1 RGAHLPNLLPRG
13 GRARKSEIAL
23 RLSLGASRGRI
34 IRQLVTESLT
44 LAALGGVAGI
54 VVADAIYGALVG
66 MLEESDPS
74 FQMRFGLDPV
84 VLGFLV
90 AATIA
95 AALLFGA
102 FPRGRASRARAG

>member
-23 RLSLGASRGRI
+23 RLSLGASRGRV

-44 LAALGGVAGI
+44 LSALGGLVGI
-54 VVADAIYGALVG
+54 VLAHAIYGALVA

-74 FQMRFGLDPV
+74 FRMQFGLDPL
-84 VLGFLV
+84 VLAFVV
-90 AATIA
+90 AATVI

-102 FPRGRASRARAG
+102 LP